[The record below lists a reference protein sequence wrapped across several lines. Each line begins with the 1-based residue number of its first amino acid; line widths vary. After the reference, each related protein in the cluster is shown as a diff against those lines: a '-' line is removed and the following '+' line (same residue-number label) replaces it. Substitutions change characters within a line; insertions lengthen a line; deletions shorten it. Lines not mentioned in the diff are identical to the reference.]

1 MYQALY
7 RKYRP
12 QTLEDICGQEAIVKI
27 IKNSIINNK
36 ISHAYLFAGPR
47 GTGKTSLAKV
57 FSKII
62 NCENPHDCTPCGV
75 CVNCTQTNNAD
86 IIEIDA
92 ASNNGVD
99 EIRELRSKVNL
110 VPAYGK
116 YKVYIIDEVHMLTTG
131 AFNALLK
138 TLEEPPAHII
148 FILATT
154 DPHKI
159 PETIISRCQRLD
171 FKKISLEAI
180 VNRLK
185 VIAQTENIE
194 ITDEA
199 LMEIAVLADGGM
211 RDSLGMLDEAAAY
224 TCGKISEQDIHDING
239 TLTTKDLKTFT
250 TFLLNN
256 DIENLFKLL
265 DQYNEKGKNFVKL
278 IEEIIL
284 YMRNLLIYKKAPNY
298 FSTLNYNLDNYK
310 DVDFSVPTL
319 IKYIELLNEC
329 LIDTKNTN
337 NPKLMFELVIIKMLS
352 ETDKTNSKLNAS
364 AETTREIGNNLSA
377 APNNFQKINNQ
388 KPLSSVENPVNE
400 EPVKPDKQSEIV
412 SQAMHAPLKINS
424 FPPKQ
429 DSSIKNKNNQI
440 GENVENSS
448 KTVEKVNNITEKSAP
463 APDQLELQQNLNQLK
478 QIRIDNT
485 LAKFNKRSMMPIKT
499 QLDKLNDYLLTPI
512 YSKSASIV
520 LDGLLKA
527 ASDEN
532 IIFMYKTSALA
543 NMFNENLIEVE
554 KIIEIVCEKHY
565 KVIAVNQD
573 EWEQIKTEFNGKQ
586 RQFTYQPEKLDL
598 KEIFQSKKNEIKEL
612 FGDIIE
618 YD

>member
-12 QTLEDICGQEAIVKI
+12 KTLEDICGQDAIVKI
-27 IKNSIINNK
+27 IKNSILNNK

-62 NCENPHDCTPCGV
+62 NCENPIDCKPCGL
-75 CVNCTQTNNAD
+75 CVNCTQSNNSD

-171 FKKISLEAI
+171 FKKIALSDI
-180 VNRLK
+180 VDRLK
-185 VIAQTENIE
+185 KIAQAENIE
-194 ITDEA
+194 ITDDA
-199 LMEIAVLADGGM
+199 LMEIAILADGGM

-224 TCGKISEQDIHDING
+224 TDGKITETAIHDING
-239 TLTTKDLKTFT
+239 TLTANDLKELII
-250 TFLLNN
+250 LLVNN
-256 DIENLFKLL
+256 DLENVFKTL
-265 DQYNEKGKNFVKL
+265 DKYNDRGKNFVKL
-278 IEEIIL
+278 TEELIL
-284 YMRNLLIYKKAPNY
+284 YMRNLLVYKKAPNY

-310 DVDFSVPTL
+310 DITFSTSTL
-319 IKYIELLNEC
+319 IKYIELLNKC
-329 LIDTKNTN
+329 LIEMKNTN
-337 NPKLMFELVIIKMLS
+337 NPKLMLELTIIKMLS
-352 ETDKTNSKLNAS
+352 LANNNAL
-364 AETTREIGNNLSA
+364 TRETLNSQHNMQSNIVPNTRALSESEKI
-377 APNNFQKINNQ
+377 APAPQHSINTVEKTEPIIQQK
-388 KPLSSVENPVNE
+388 K
-400 EPVKPDKQSEIV
+400 KT
-412 SQAMHAPLKINS
+412 
-424 FPPKQ
+424 
-429 DSSIKNKNNQI
+429 
-440 GENVENSS
+440 VENS
-448 KTVEKVNNITEKSAP
+448 VEKPTPNRPLPQRKPQI
-463 APDQLELQQNLNQLK
+463 NQEISIKINELK
-478 QIRIDNT
+478 QLRIDNT
-485 LAKFNKRSMMPIKT
+485 LAHFNKKNMQPLKAL
-499 QLDKLNDYLLTPI
+499 LDKLNDYLLDTD
-512 YSKSASIV
+512 YSKSASMI

-532 IIFMYKTSALA
+532 IIFMYKTPSLA
-543 NMFNENLIEVE
+543 KVFNENLIAIE
-554 KIIEIVCEKHY
+554 KIIEVVCGKHY
-565 KVIAVNQD
+565 KVIAVNQE
-573 EWEQIKTEFNGKQ
+573 EWEEIKREFNGKT
-586 RQFTYQPEKLDL
+586 RPFIYKEETIKLED
-598 KEIFQSKKNEIKEL
+598 IFQNKKNEINEL

-618 YD
+618 YK

>member
-75 CVNCTQTNNAD
+75 CVNCTQTNNTD

-265 DQYNEKGKNFVKL
+265 DQYNDKGKNFVKL

-352 ETDKTNSKLNAS
+352 ETDKNNYKVAAS

-377 APNNFQKINNQ
+377 APNNSQKINNQ
-388 KPLSSVENPVNE
+388 KPLSSVENSGNE
-400 EPVKPDKQSEIV
+400 EKVMPAKQSEIV
-412 SQAMHAPLKINS
+412 SQTTQAPLKINS

-429 DSSIKNKNNQI
+429 DVLIKNNNNQI